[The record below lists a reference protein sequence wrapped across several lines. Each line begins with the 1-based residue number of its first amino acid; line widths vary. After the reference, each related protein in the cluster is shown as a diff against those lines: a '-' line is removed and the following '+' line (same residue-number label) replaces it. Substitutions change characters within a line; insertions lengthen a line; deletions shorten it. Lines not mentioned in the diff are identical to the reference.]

1 MLMVMKMKSFNSMSK
16 ISMKSKSS
24 SFNLESLELYHDDSL
39 IDLDDEMWDETND
52 DSGYES

>member
-39 IDLDDEMWDETND
+39 IDLDDEMWDETNH
-52 DSGYES
+52 DSGY